1 MYSEEL
7 SVTNEGEGKTF
18 PKKLREF
25 ITTRLAL
32 QEMLMVVAHVETKE
46 HGYKNIKI
54 SKHITIYSDKQDIKN
69 EHSHCIK
76 TTNT

>member
-1 MYSEEL
+1 MPSADYLAHNLQVRREWDAIVKLMKEKKPCQPTKMYSEEW

-32 QEMLMVVAHVETKE
+32 
-46 HGYKNIKI
+46 
-54 SKHITIYSDKQDIKN
+54 
-69 EHSHCIK
+69 
-76 TTNT
+76 

>member
-1 MYSEEL
+1 MKEKEPCQPTKIYSEEW

-46 HGYKNIKI
+46 HEQKNINI
-54 SKHITIYSDKQDIKN
+54 SKLTITVRM
-69 EHSHCIK
+69 
-76 TTNT
+76 